1 MVAVYAV
8 FVNWKM
14 KVGSKTNKKQLK
26 FTIGM
31 KGSLPCHV
39 SIFKTQESLNE
50 DKTIPKVT
58 VAQLTQ
64 LC

>member
-39 SIFKTQESLNE
+39 SIFKTQESLN
-50 DKTIPKVT
+50 
-58 VAQLTQ
+58 
-64 LC
+64 